1 MYRQYEDIH
10 HLERELNLAK
20 QELFT
25 AMYYNEDD
33 DRIISLRE
41 DVADLEERLNFAI
54 QDMES
59 EEEIYF

>member
-1 MYRQYEDIH
+1 MYRQYEDYNEVKKA
-10 HLERELNLAK
+10 LDLAK

-33 DRIISLRE
+33 DRIFSLRE
-41 DVADLEERLNFAI
+41 DVADLEERLNFAM

-59 EEEIYF
+59 EEEVYF